1 MRRWVILLAAVFALS
16 VLTAAL
22 ADAATTKMPAKAKA
36 KTSIKAKCPTMSKA
50 KVSTPAKKGAGPK
63 YAKKAASTKYA
74 KKAKCHKVTKWVCPK
89 KHKVRKAARPA
100 MAARGPVVT
109 CPAPVV
115 NVPQQPAPVVN
126 VPQQPAPVVN
136 VPASP
141 PTVGITTD
149 NCFIYIVRGDQ
160 LMVFDKNTYCL
171 KKTVPLK

>member
-1 MRRWVILLAAVFALS
+1 MRRWVIVLAAVFALS
-16 VLTAAL
+16 VLGAAL
-22 ADAATTKMPAKAKA
+22 ADAAATKMPAKS
-36 KTSIKAKCPTMSKA
+36 KTSVKAKCPTMSKPA
-50 KVSTPAKKGAGPK
+50 IKHKVSTAAKKGKGP
-63 YAKKAASTKYA
+63 AIS

-89 KHKVRKAARPA
+89 KRTVRRSRPA
-100 MAARGPVVT
+100 MAARGPVVN

-136 VPASP
+136 VPAPP

-149 NCFIYIVRGDQ
+149 NCFIYVVRGDQ